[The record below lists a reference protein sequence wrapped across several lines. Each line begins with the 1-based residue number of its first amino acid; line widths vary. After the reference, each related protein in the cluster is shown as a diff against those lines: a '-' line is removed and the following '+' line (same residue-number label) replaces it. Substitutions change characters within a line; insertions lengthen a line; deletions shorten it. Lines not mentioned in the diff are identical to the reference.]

1 MRHQICRLIIA
12 LGCLAGVSAPAMASL
27 FSCPPG
33 SFLSAMDNNNFL
45 GTGPFGEVCVTLTD
59 STHAL
64 IQAETLDSFL
74 MFGAGMLG
82 LQVNSTGF
90 NIVGGAGG
98 ITGGTSPSYSVAFP
112 GSTEDGFG
120 KFDLSITN
128 FDGPGSGTTYITFS
142 LINTAG
148 TWANVS
154 SVLAANA
161 SGYDA
166 AMQLAT
172 CDGGDCGGLGFVS
185 EHFTNGDVVPQPAPA
200 PEPGMLSLLGIALLA
215 MSWPALRRRMA

>member
-1 MRHQICRLIIA
+1 MA
-12 LGCLAGVSAPAMASL
+12 LGCLAGLSAPAMASV
-27 FSCPPG
+27 FSCLPG
-33 SFLSAMDNNNFL
+33 SFLSSMDANNFS

-90 NIVGGAGG
+90 AVVGGNAG
-98 ITGGTSPSYSVAFP
+98 ITGGTSPSVSIGFP

-128 FDGPGSGTTYITFS
+128 FDGPGSGTTYLRFS
-142 LINTAG
+142 LVNTAG

-166 AMQLAT
+166 GMQLAT
-172 CDGGDCGGLGFVS
+172 CDGGDCGGLGFVA
-185 EHFTNGDVVPQPAPA
+185 EHFTNGQVVPQPA
-200 PEPGMLSLLGIALLA
+200 PEPGMLGLLGIGLLA